1 MQGELTSHYWPAA
14 EGQNQ
19 VAAKVTLVV
28 LVCKGQ
34 PVRKAQSWPA
44 CLIKWCIVILP
55 RRDNKRGSALPP
67 PHNGSGGGGH
77 RRAYS
82 GRGQR
87 PAPVV
92 TVARVYLQPPPLSAH
107 CAN

>member
-1 MQGELTSHYWPAA
+1 MQGRADKPLLSSSRWTKPGGSQGNPL
-14 EGQNQ
+14 
-19 VAAKVTLVV
+19 VAGVQGSTREKSSILA
-28 LVCKGQ
+28 
-34 PVRKAQSWPA
+34 A